1 MTLDLPAIR
10 ARAEAALPMDLYEA
24 GKALGMAHMDRAAL
38 LAEVERLREA
48 GGISRDRVKC
58 MLLWIVREVRPY
70 MSNED
75 EDKIIAE
82 CFAAFDGEAT
92 RG

>member
-1 MTLDLPAIR
+1 MSAPAV
-10 ARAEAALPMDLYEA
+10 
-24 GKALGMAHMDRAAL
+24 DRFNVT

-70 MSNED
+70 MSLATTAVLNED